1 MKTTKNPWTEYW
13 QRGAKASFLDEKS
26 RLQAYQMRKF
36 WFERFDEADIKQ
48 PIIDIGTGN
57 GAVVQWLTEYSEE
70 KGKKL
75 DVQGIDS
82 ADINPPNKALKLS
95 GNTPYETFKLP
106 SNKKVGMF
114 VSHYGLEY
122 GDMADGLK
130 NLHTQ
135 LKRGGVLIALVH
147 SEASV
152 IYKKSQAIYD
162 LIPSAVKHLK
172 KSVAPLQDALLKHGP
187 NNLPR
192 SALQAQQALNQFAR
206 KHERN
211 PAFHAMNFVPA
222 TKHVLQAAAKGN
234 EVESRQVYAGYLNSI
249 NSNKAR
255 TQTLL
260 KAVEQLEGMEEAK
273 KQLESAGFK
282 NVVIQEVEFPES
294 GIFGQCIQ
302 ASK

>member
-48 PIIDIGTGN
+48 PVVDIGTGN

-82 ADINPPNKALKLS
+82 AEINPPNKALKLS

-122 GDMADGLK
+122 GDMAEGLK

-147 SEASV
+147 SESSV

-172 KSVAPLQDALLKHGP
+172 KSVAPLQDALLKHGA

-249 NSNKAR
+249 NANKAR

-260 KAVEQLEGMEEAK
+260 KAVEQLSGIEETK
-273 KQLESAGFK
+273 KEFENAGFK

-294 GIFGQCIQ
+294 GVFGHCIQ

>member
-13 QRGAKASFLDEKS
+13 QRAAKASFLDEKS

-48 PIIDIGTGN
+48 PIVDIGTGN

-82 ADINPPNKALKLS
+82 AEINPPNKELKLS

-114 VSHYGLEY
+114 VSHYGVEY
-122 GDMADGLK
+122 GDMKEGLK
-130 NLHTQ
+130 NLHAQ
-135 LKRGGVLIALVH
+135 LKRGGSFIALVH
-147 SEASV
+147 SESSL

-162 LIPSAVKHLK
+162 LTPSVVKHLK
-172 KSVAPLQDALLKHGP
+172 KAVAPLQEALLKHGP
-187 NNLPR
+187 SNLPR
-192 SALQAQQALNQFAR
+192 SALQAQQMLNQFAR
-206 KHERN
+206 KYERS

-222 TKHVLQAAAKGN
+222 TKHLLQAAAKGN
-234 EVESRQVYAGYLNSI
+234 EVESRQVYVAYMNSI
-249 NSNKAR
+249 TSHKAR
-255 TQTLL
+255 AQTLL
-260 KAVEQLEGMEEAK
+260 KATEQLGNTRETQMRLEAV
-273 KQLESAGFK
+273 GFK
-282 NVVIQEVEFPES
+282 NIDIQEVEFPES
-294 GIFGQCIQ
+294 GVFGNCIR

>member
-36 WFERFDEADIKQ
+36 WFERFDEADVKQ
-48 PIIDIGTGN
+48 PIVDIGTGN

-82 ADINPPNKALKLS
+82 ADINPPNKELKLS

-122 GDMADGLK
+122 GDMAEGLK

-135 LKRGGVLIALVH
+135 LKRGGELIALVH
-147 SEASV
+147 SESSV

-162 LIPSAVKHLK
+162 LIPSAIKHLK
-172 KSVAPLQDALLKHGP
+172 KSVAPLQDALLKHGS

>member
-48 PIIDIGTGN
+48 PIVDIGTGN

-70 KGKKL
+70 KSKKL
-75 DVQGIDS
+75 DLQGIDS
-82 ADINPPNKALKLS
+82 AEINPPNKELKLF

-122 GDMADGLK
+122 GDVTQGLS
-130 NLHTQ
+130 NLYAQ
-135 LKRGGVLIALVH
+135 LKRGGALIALVH
-147 SEASV
+147 SESSV
-152 IYKKSQAIYD
+152 LFKKSQAIYD
-162 LIPSAVKHLK
+162 LTPSAIKHLK
-172 KSVAPLQDALLKHGP
+172 KSVALLQDALLKHGP
-187 NNLPR
+187 NKLPR
-192 SALQAQQALNQFAR
+192 SALQAQRTLNQFAQ
-206 KHERN
+206 KNERN
-211 PAFHAMNFVPA
+211 LAFHAMNFIPA

-249 NSNKAR
+249 NAHKAR

-260 KAVEQLEGMEEAK
+260 KAV
-273 KQLESAGFK
+273 KQLGSAVETKKKLESLGFK
-282 NVVIQEVEFPES
+282 HVAIQEVEFPES
-294 GIFGQCIQ
+294 GVFGNCIQ

>member
-1 MKTTKNPWTEYW
+1 MKITKNPWTEYW

-48 PIIDIGTGN
+48 PIVDIGTGN

-82 ADINPPNKALKLS
+82 AEINPPNKALKLS

-162 LIPSAVKHLK
+162 LIPSAIKHLK

-192 SALQAQQALNQFAR
+192 SALQAQQELNQFAR

-249 NSNKAR
+249 NAHKAR

-260 KAVEQLEGMEEAK
+260 KAVEQLSGIEETK
-273 KQLESAGFK
+273 KQFENAGFK

-294 GIFGQCIQ
+294 GIFGNCIQ